1 MLENKTTLVNE
12 QAKLQARITEQQKS
26 ILYGFALGLAA
37 GDTFPSVDAQLKGE
51 PRKEEAH

>member
-1 MLENKTTLVNE
+1 MLENKTTLANE

>member
-1 MLENKTTLVNE
+1 MLENKTALVNE

-37 GDTFPSVDAQLKGE
+37 GGTLPSVEAQPNDK

>member
-12 QAKLQARITEQQKS
+12 QAKLQVRITEQQKS

-37 GDTFPSVDAQLKGE
+37 GGTFASVEAQPKDK
-51 PRKEEAH
+51 PRKEEAQ